1 MAQPISRLWTVC
13 SDCGTPWE
21 REQSQSR
28 CPDCHPPAARTP
40 ARIESESRRGT
51 RQSRGYGA
59 AWTRLSRRA
68 RRLQPW
74 CSDCGR
80 PDGLTGDHSPR
91 AWRRYELGLPIRL
104 EDVDVV
110 CRRCNAE
117 RGPARGPD
125 AQERP
130 TIGDQRREL
139 DAMTEELTDDDDSTD
154 GLDQRI
160 ARGELP

>member
-1 MAQPISRLWTVC
+1 MARPISRLRSVC
-13 SDCGTPWE
+13 ADCGTPWE
-21 REQSQSR
+21 REHSQSR
-28 CPDCHPPAARTP
+28 CPECHPPPARTP
-40 ARIESESRRGT
+40 ARIAAEDRRGT

-59 AWTRLSRRA
+59 AWSRLSRRA

-80 PDGLTGDHSPR
+80 PDELTADHSPR
-91 AWRRYELGLPIRL
+91 AWRRHALGLPIRL

-125 AQERP
+125 ALERP
-130 TIGDQRREL
+130 TIGDKRREL
-139 DAMTEELTDDDDSTD
+139 DEIIEAFSDDDSTD